1 MGSLLIR
8 GKTYNGVVA
17 LKSTMSPAFADQ
29 YCQTLTL
36 KFENGQ
42 VQDVI
47 LKHSVNTPS
56 IRFELFGTMQYL
68 NVQNTGY
75 VFGNVGSAKVG
86 NCLSVEGCVM
96 NYQCTRGIRVNS
108 MFNCQR
114 NFDENLL
121 RLKSQGRAK
130 VIRLENI
137 PYADISTIAISTLVV
152 CRGTVGEFICD
163 NCAYIKGDVS
173 LATVDNVL
181 EATMS
186 YKPTRSQSRRTAEQ
200 ARGYQGIGSMFS
212 DIFGSHVES

>member
-1 MGSLLIR
+1 MGSLFIR
-8 GKTYNGVVA
+8 GKTYKGVVA
-17 LKSTMSPAFADQ
+17 LKAIMSPAFADQ

-42 VQDVI
+42 VQDVV

-56 IRFELFGTMQYL
+56 IRFELFGDMQYL

-75 VFGNVGSAKVG
+75 VFGNVGSVKVG
-86 NCLSVEGCVM
+86 NCLFVEGCVR

-108 MFNCQR
+108 MFNYQR
-114 NFDENLL
+114 NFDETLS
-121 RLKSQGRAK
+121 RLKSQGRVK

-137 PYADISTIAISTLVV
+137 PYADIATVAIPTLVV
-152 CRGTVGEFICD
+152 CRGTVSEFICS

-181 EATMS
+181 EATMNH
-186 YKPTRSQSRRTAEQ
+186 KPTRSQSRRTAEQ
-200 ARGYQGIGSMFS
+200 DRGCQDIGSMFS
-212 DIFGSHVES
+212 DIFGSYMGS